1 MKCVCI
7 LLNVCTM
14 HKLSVSL
21 KCGRHMNTI
30 FYKECLNQ
38 MNYGHFDLENKEYV
52 ITRPDTPAPWANYLG
67 DPEYGAI
74 ISNNAGG
81 YSFVKSGAN
90 GRIIRYRFNSVAV
103 DQPGRYIYLK
113 DGETGDYWSASWSPV
128 CKPLDEYK
136 SECRHGTAYT
146 VITSEYKNIKTETT
160 YYVPRN
166 ALYEV
171 WASKITNNDT
181 KPRKLSVTGYCEFV
195 NDNNYEQD
203 QVNLQYTLFITRTYF
218 KKNFI
223 LQKQNE
229 IFKNPNNERF
239 LGVAKAEVSAYCG
252 DRDSFVG
259 AYRGYANPKGIEEGL
274 KGDLNYNTNSCG
286 ALQSDIVLQPGET
299 KEIIYVLGQRPEA
312 VAAEIIAK
320 YEKDGVVEAEIAE
333 LKKFWHSKLA
343 NLSVNT
349 PDADFNNMINVWNAY
364 NCFIT
369 FIWSRA
375 ASFQYCGLRNGY
387 GYRDTVQDIQG
398 IIHLAPE
405 MAKKQIEFMLSA
417 QVTNGAGLP
426 LVKYDHKAGQENHP
440 DENDP
445 NTAYAK
451 ETGHPSYRADDALW
465 LFPTIYKY
473 ISESGDIQ
481 FLDEEILYAND
492 GEKGTVYDHLKR
504 AIMFSMNNLGNHGMP
519 AGLHADWND
528 CLRLGKKGEST
539 FVAFQLV
546 YAVKILR
553 SYAELKNDAEYV
565 KYLDEVKAKLDT
577 ILSACWNEDR
587 WIRGYKE
594 DGTVIGQRTDP
605 EAKMW
610 LNPQSWS
617 VISGFASKEQAEKA
631 MDSVERELNTPYG
644 AMVMYPPYVEHGFD
658 GALMQCFN
666 KCTKENAGIFSQPQ
680 GWLILAESLLG
691 HGNRAYKYWKEA
703 APATYND
710 NAEHRCLEPYVYGQF
725 VEGKDS
731 PYAGRAHVHWLTG
744 TASTVMVGT
753 VEGIL
758 GMRPD
763 ASGLKVDPSISSDW
777 GSYTVTKT
785 FRGKKLNMTFN
796 NPDHVESGVKEIVLN
811 GEKLPSNHIPAD
823 KLKDVNDIV
832 VTLGK

>member
-1 MKCVCI
+1 
-7 LLNVCTM
+7 
-14 HKLSVSL
+14 
-21 KCGRHMNTI
+21 
-30 FYKECLNQ
+30 
-38 MNYGHFDLENKEYV
+38 MNYGHFDLKNKEYV
-52 ITRPDTPAPWANYLG
+52 ITNPATPAPWANYLG
-67 DPEYGAI
+67 SPEYGAI

-90 GRIIRYRFNSVAV
+90 GRVIRYRFNSVAV
-103 DQPGRYIYLK
+103 DQPGRYVYIK
-113 DGETGDYWSASWSPV
+113 DNETGEYWSGSWAPV
-128 CKPLDEYK
+128 CKPLEDYK

-146 VITSEYKNIKTETT
+146 VITSEYKKIKSEVT
-160 YYVPRN
+160 YYVPKD
-166 ALYEV
+166 ATYEV
-171 WASKITNNDT
+171 WAAKITNNDT

-195 NDNNYEQD
+195 NDPNYEQD

-218 KKNFI
+218 KKNYI
-223 LQKQNE
+223 HQMQNE
-229 IFKNPNNERF
+229 VYNSKTGRF
-239 LGVAKAEVSAYCG
+239 LGLAGAKADAFCG
-252 DRDSFVG
+252 DRDAFVG
-259 AYRGYANPKGIEEGL
+259 SYRSYANPKGIEEGL
-274 KGDLNYNTNSCG
+274 KGSLNYNTNSCG
-286 ALQSDIVLQPGET
+286 ALQSDIVLQPGESKVLT
-299 KEIIYVLGQRPEA
+299 YVLGGPKTDD
-312 VAAEIIAK
+312 EITSIISK
-320 YEKDGVVEAEIAE
+320 YEKAGTVEKEVEE
-333 LKKFWHSKLA
+333 LKNYWHEKLD
-343 NLSVNT
+343 NFQVET
-349 PDADFNNMINVWNAY
+349 PDEDFNNMINVWNAY

-375 ASFQYCGLRNGY
+375 ASFQYCGLRNGF

-398 IIHLAPE
+398 VIHLAPE
-405 MAKKQIEFMLSA
+405 MAKKQIVFMLSA

-426 LVKYDHKAGQENHP
+426 LVKYTHNAGHENHP
-440 DENDP
+440 DENDE

-465 LFPTIYKY
+465 LFPTVYKY
-473 ISESGDIQ
+473 ISESGDIA
-481 FLDEEILYAND
+481 FLDEEISYAND

-504 AIMFSMNNLGNHGMP
+504 AVMFSMNHLGNHGMP

-553 SYAELKNDAEYV
+553 QYAEKKNDAEYI
-565 KYLDEVKAKLDT
+565 KYLDEVKQKLDE
-577 ILSACWNEDR
+577 ILAACWNEDR

-605 EAKMW
+605 EANMW

-617 VISGFASKEQAEKA
+617 VISGFASDAQAKLA

-703 APATYND
+703 SPATYND

-731 PYAGRAHVHWLTG
+731 PFAGRAHVHWLTG

-758 GMRPD
+758 GMRPNAD
-763 ASGLKVDPSISSDW
+763 GLNINPSISSEW
-777 GSYTVTKT
+777 NGLKIRKS
-785 FRGKKLNMTFN
+785 FRGKKLDITVDNSA
-796 NPDHVESGVKEIVLN
+796 HVESGVKELFLN
-811 GEKLPSNHIPAD
+811 GEKLEGCFVPAD
-823 KLKDVNDIV
+823 KLKDTNEIKV
-832 VTLGK
+832 VLG

>member
-1 MKCVCI
+1 
-7 LLNVCTM
+7 
-14 HKLSVSL
+14 
-21 KCGRHMNTI
+21 
-30 FYKECLNQ
+30 

-52 ITRPDTPAPWANYLG
+52 ITNPETPAPWANYLG
-67 DPEYGAI
+67 SPEYGAI

-90 GRIIRYRFNSVAV
+90 GRVIRYRFNSVAV
-103 DQPGRYIYLK
+103 DQPGRYIYIK
-113 DGETGDYWSASWSPV
+113 DGETGEYWSASWSPV
-128 CKPLDEYK
+128 CKDLSQYK

-146 VITSEYKNIKTETT
+146 VITSEYKGIKSETS
-160 YYVPRN
+160 YCVPKDQT
-166 ALYEV
+166 YEV
-171 WASKITNNDT
+171 WSAKITNTDS

-195 NDNNYEQD
+195 NDPNYEQD

-218 KKNFI
+218 KGNFI
-223 LQKQNE
+223 HQKQNE
-229 IFKNPNNERF
+229 IQNPHTGRF
-239 LGVAKAEVSAYCG
+239 FGLAGAKADAYCG
-252 DRDSFVG
+252 DRDAFVG
-259 AYRGYANPKGIEEGL
+259 SYRGYANPKGIEDGL
-274 KGDLNYNTNSCG
+274 KNQLNYNTNSCG
-286 ALQSDIVLQPGET
+286 ALQSDIVLAPGESKVLT
-299 KEIIYVLGQRPEA
+299 YVLGGPKTED
-312 VAAEIIAK
+312 EIKSIIAK
-320 YEKDGVVEAEIAE
+320 YENADAANKDIAE
-333 LKKFWHSKLA
+333 LKDYWHSKLG
-343 NLSVNT
+343 NLQVNT
-349 PDADFNNMINVWNAY
+349 PDADFNNMVNVWNAY

-375 ASFQYCGLRNGY
+375 ASFQYCGLRNGF

-440 DENDP
+440 DENDE
-445 NTAYAK
+445 NSVYAK
-451 ETGHPSYRADDALW
+451 QTGHPSYRADDALW
-465 LFPTIYKY
+465 LFPTVYKY
-473 ISESGDIQ
+473 ISESGDTA
-481 FLDEEILYAND
+481 FLDEEIFYAND

-504 AIMFSMNNLGNHGMP
+504 AVLFSMNHLGNHGMP

-539 FVAFQLV
+539 FVSFQLV

-553 SYAELKNDAEYV
+553 EYAVLKNDTDYIKE
-565 KYLDEVKAKLDT
+565 LDGIKAKLDE
-577 ILSACWNEDR
+577 ILAACWNEDR

-594 DGTVIGQRTDP
+594 DGAVIGKRTDP
-605 EAKMW
+605 EANMW

-617 VISGFASKEQAEKA
+617 VISGFASREQAEKA
-631 MDSVERELNTPYG
+631 MDSVERELNTKYG
-644 AMVMYPPYVEHGFD
+644 AMVMYPPYAEHGFD

-731 PYAGRAHVHWLTG
+731 PFAGRAHVHWLTG

-758 GMRPD
+758 GMRPN
-763 ASGLKVDPSISSDW
+763 AEGLVVDPSIPSEW
-777 GSYTVTKT
+777 ESYSVEKT
-785 FRGKKLNMTFN
+785 FRGKKLHMKFS
-796 NPDHVESGVKEIVLN
+796 NPNKAESGVSSVVLN
-811 GEKLPSNHIPAD
+811 GEKLESNLIPAA
-823 KLKDVNDIV
+823 KLKDENEVV
-832 VTLGK
+832 VTLG

>member
-1 MKCVCI
+1 
-7 LLNVCTM
+7 
-14 HKLSVSL
+14 
-21 KCGRHMNTI
+21 
-30 FYKECLNQ
+30 
-38 MNYGHFDLENKEYV
+38 MNYGHFDLKNKEYV
-52 ITRPDTPAPWANYLG
+52 ITNPATPAPWANYLG
-67 DPEYGAI
+67 SPEYGAI

-90 GRIIRYRFNSVAV
+90 GRVIRYRFNSVAV
-103 DQPGRYIYLK
+103 DQPGRYVYIK
-113 DGETGDYWSASWSPV
+113 DNETGEYWSGSWAPV
-128 CKPLDEYK
+128 CKPLEDYK

-146 VITSEYKNIKTETT
+146 VITSEYKKIKSEVT
-160 YYVPRN
+160 YYVPKD
-166 ALYEV
+166 ATYEV
-171 WASKITNNDT
+171 WAARITNNDT

-195 NDNNYEQD
+195 NDPNYEQD

-218 KKNFI
+218 KKNYI
-223 LQKQNE
+223 HQMQNE
-229 IFKNPNNERF
+229 VYNSKTGRF
-239 LGVAKAEVSAYCG
+239 LGLAGVKADAFCG
-252 DRDSFVG
+252 DRDAFVG
-259 AYRGYANPKGIEEGL
+259 SYRSYANPKGIEEGL

-286 ALQSDIVLQPGET
+286 ALQSDIVLQPGESKVLT
-299 KEIIYVLGQRPEA
+299 YVLGGPKTDD
-312 VAAEIIAK
+312 EITSIISK
-320 YEKDGVVEAEIAE
+320 YEKAGTVEKEVEE
-333 LKKFWHSKLA
+333 LKNYWHEKLD
-343 NLSVNT
+343 NFRVET
-349 PDADFNNMINVWNAY
+349 PDEDFNNMINVWNAY

-375 ASFQYCGLRNGY
+375 ASFQYCGLRNGF

-398 IIHLAPE
+398 VIHLAPE
-405 MAKKQIEFMLSA
+405 MAKKQIVFMLSA

-426 LVKYDHKAGQENHP
+426 LVKYTHNAGHENHP
-440 DENDP
+440 DENDE

-465 LFPTIYKY
+465 LFPTVYKY
-473 ISESGDIQ
+473 ISESGDIA
-481 FLDEEILYAND
+481 FLDEEISYAND

-504 AIMFSMNNLGNHGMP
+504 AVMFSMNHLGNHGMP

-553 SYAELKNDAEYV
+553 QYAEKKNDAEYI
-565 KYLDEVKAKLDT
+565 KYLDEVKQKLDE
-577 ILSACWNEDR
+577 ILAACWNEDR

-605 EAKMW
+605 EANMW

-617 VISGFASKEQAEKA
+617 VISGFASEAQAKLA

-703 APATYND
+703 SPATYND

-731 PYAGRAHVHWLTG
+731 PFAGRAHVHWLTG

-758 GMRPD
+758 GMRPNAD
-763 ASGLKVDPSISSDW
+763 GLNINPSISSEW
-777 GSYTVTKT
+777 NGLKIRKS
-785 FRGKKLNMTFN
+785 FRGKKLDITVDNSA
-796 NPDHVESGVKEIVLN
+796 HVESGVKELFLN
-811 GEKLPSNHIPAD
+811 GEKLEGCFVPAD
-823 KLKDVNDIV
+823 KLKDTNEIKV
-832 VTLGK
+832 VLG